1 MLKTHHWLG
10 AGRTASRRSRTG
22 AATLRNAAALL
33 TLGCGAAALGGC
45 SNLLD
50 VETPD
55 IVVPEV
61 LETPAGL
68 EAQRR
73 GAYGDFVVAFTGAA
87 DGGGPG
93 VDGHVAAVGL
103 ITDELK
109 SSTTQFDRTQL
120 DARAALDRNEVP
132 RLYYANLQRAR
143 QAAEATVAA
152 YDAHPDF
159 EGAELAQAEANALAG
174 FTYVFFG
181 EDFCAGVPFSNLTA
195 DGELEYGMPTTTN
208 EVLDLAIARFDAAIS
223 KATAVGN
230 EELVLLATVGKGRAL
245 LDQGLYAE
253 AAAVVA
259 DVPTDFEY
267 TIKYSTNTDR
277 QVNEIHNEMTIQQRL
292 TAVSSEGLNGIAF
305 FDMYDA
311 GDPRVPYLRDP
322 DGKAFDASVEMFFQ
336 QKYPDRDSAVPLA
349 SGIEARLIEAEAAL
363 DANPSG
369 TEFGA
374 IHDALRATID
384 LDPVDV
390 SSMTTAERIDYHFE
404 ERAAW
409 LWLTGHRLGDLR
421 RLIRQYDRDAES
433 VFPTGRYSRPQ
444 FVDYGT
450 AVTLQVPV
458 EERNNPNFAGCTSLG
473 A

>member
-1 MLKTHHWLG
+1 MPNTQHRPS
-10 AGRTASRRSRTG
+10 AGRTRLPRAWMRPWQLRDA
-22 AATLRNAAALL
+22 AATITLASLALVAA
-33 TLGCGAAALGGC
+33 GC

-55 IVVPEV
+55 IVVPDV
-61 LETPAGL
+61 LDTPAGL

-73 GAYGDFVVAFTGAA
+73 GAYGDFVVAFTGMAN
-87 DGGGPG
+87 GGGPG
-93 VDGHVAAVGL
+93 VDGHVSAVGL

-143 QAAEATVAA
+143 QAAEATVMA
-152 YDAHPDF
+152 YDAHPDAA
-159 EGAELAQAEANALAG
+159 GAELAQAEANALAG

-181 EDFCAGVPFSNLTA
+181 EDFCAGVPFSKLSP
-195 DGELEYGMPTTTN
+195 DGALEFGMPTTTD
-208 EVLDLAIARFDAAIS
+208 EVLGLAIARFDAAIA
-223 KATAVGN
+223 KATAAGDAQ
-230 EELVLLATVGKGRAL
+230 LAMLASVGKARAL

-253 AAAVVA
+253 AAAAVA

-277 QVNEIHNEMTIQQRL
+277 QVNELHNEVNIQQRL
-292 TAVSSEGLNGIAF
+292 TAVNAEGLNGMAF
-305 FDMYDA
+305 FDKHDA

-336 QKYPDRDSAVPLA
+336 RKYPDRDSAVPLA
-349 SGIEARLIEAEAAL
+349 DGIEARLIEAEAAL
-363 DANPSG
+363 ASDASG
-369 TEFGA
+369 AGFGA
-374 IHDALRATID
+374 IHDALRATVG

-390 SSMTTAERIDYHFE
+390 SSMTPAQRVDYHFE

-421 RLIRQYDRDAES
+421 RLIRQYDRDPES
-433 VFPTGRYSRPQ
+433 VFPSGRYSRPQ

-450 AVTLQVPV
+450 AVNLQIPV